1 MTVCIASTLLLT
13 LTLSVSDLNLPD
25 PLVTSGGDAV
35 TTPEQWRDVRRPEI
49 LELFRTHMYGRRPV
63 GRPDDLRF
71 ELREVTPDAMD
82 GTATRKL
89 VDILYSGPGGEGK
102 IQLILFIPNDAPK
115 PAPAFVL
122 ICHRDPENIDPTR
135 ETKMPFWPAEQI
147 VARGYAAAT
156 FHVSDV
162 APDDKETWK
171 QGVYTLFPAPDEAE
185 AWGAISIWGW
195 GASRILDYFETDADI
210 DETHV
215 AVVGHSRGG
224 KAALCCGAEDE
235 RFALTC
241 SNDSGCTGAAL
252 ARRKQGE
259 SVHLIN
265 SRFPHWFC
273 PNYDAFNGREEAL
286 PVDQHELVAL
296 MAPRLVYVASASEDD
311 WADPEGEF
319 LSCVHASPVYTLFR
333 LDGVSATEMP
343 APDQPLQGGHIGYH
357 LRSGKHDLTE
367 YDWHRYMDFADKH
380 WGKAA
385 R

>member
-1 MTVCIASTLLLT
+1 MIVCIASTLLLT
-13 LTLSVSDLNLPD
+13 LTLSASDLNLPD
-25 PLVTSGGDAV
+25 PLITASGEAV
-35 TTPEQWRDVRRPEI
+35 TTPDQWREVRRPEI

-71 ELREVTPDAMD
+71 EVRDVTPDAMD
-82 GTATRKL
+82 GAATRKL
-89 VDILYSGPGGEGK
+89 VDILYSGPGGDGK

-122 ICHRDPENIDPTR
+122 ICHRDAENIDPTR
-135 ETKMPFWPAEQI
+135 EVKMPFWPAEQI

-171 QGVYTLFPAPDEAE
+171 QGVYTILPAPDEAE

-195 GASRILDYFETDADI
+195 GASRILDYFETDADV

-241 SNDSGCTGAAL
+241 SNDSGCTGAAI
-252 ARRKQGE
+252 ARRKKGE

-286 PVDQHELVAL
+286 PVDQHQLVAL

-319 LSCVHASPVYTLFR
+319 LSCVHAGPVYALFG

-367 YDWHRYMDFADKH
+367 YDWHRYIDFADKH
-380 WGKAA
+380 WK
-385 R
+385 